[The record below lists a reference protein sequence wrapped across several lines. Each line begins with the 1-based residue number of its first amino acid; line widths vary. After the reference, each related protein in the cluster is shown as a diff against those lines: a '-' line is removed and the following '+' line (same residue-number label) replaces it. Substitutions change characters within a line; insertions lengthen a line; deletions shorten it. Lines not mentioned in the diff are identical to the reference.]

1 MRTRATE
8 RTGHGLGGAQH
19 LGSHRPEFQGT
30 SFVFATYDDFS
41 RERYRDWYQHRYHHP
56 ADDLSTPLD
65 WKAAG
70 DFNRFFYALTQ
81 TVADAPGRIEWK
93 PGGRPVPN

>member
-1 MRTRATE
+1 MRTRVIE
-8 RTGHGLGGAQH
+8 RSGHGLGWSSAPWVAPPGI
-19 LGSHRPEFQGT
+19 PGT
-30 SFVFATYDDFS
+30 NFVFAPYDDSS